1 MSKPTHTPGPWRV
14 GAYGTTVMTGRPNSQ
29 ANDTICSLYMP
40 IHSGVGELLLPQ
52 DARTEQVEA
61 NARLIAAAPDLLAA
75 LQKFVAFHDADHEN
89 GDQSEIQQLY
99 DAAIESA
106 RAAIAKAGGA
116 A

>member
-40 IHSGVGELLLPQ
+40 NHSGVGELLLPQ
-52 DARTEQVEA
+52 DARAEQVDA

-75 LQKFVAFHDADHEN
+75 LQRLRDDVQTAHVGSDERCNDCAVCVSLKLA
-89 GDQSEIQQLY
+89 
-99 DAAIESA
+99 DAALSK
-106 RAAIAKAGGA
+106 AAY
-116 A
+116 

>member
-52 DARTEQVEA
+52 DARAEQVEA
-61 NARLIAAAPDLLAA
+61 NARLIAAAPDLLE
-75 LQKFVAFHDADHEN
+75 VAKDFQREL
-89 GDQSEIQQLY
+89 SLCM
-99 DAAIESA
+99 AITGNMAEKVA
-106 RAAIAKAGGA
+106 RLEAKVNAAIAKAEGTS
-116 A
+116 